1 MISLVSVFIF
11 NLRSAAT
18 PNNIWHDFTD
28 SIHKNP
34 HLLCLTVRK
43 FDNKLELLNL
53 WVEKNI
59 ITFRLFGVSIDRYLP
74 GKIFAGMTSIAISA
88 GLLANSAIALL
99 PAPLNFLIECII
111 IAILLAGKS
120 LYEHIEAVREPL
132 AEGDIEGARFAVSMI
147 VGRDTSRLDSSDIG
161 RAAIETGAENLSD
174 GILAPAIWYLLGGL
188 PLLFAYKM
196 INTADSMV
204 GYKSARYYAFGWGSA
219 ILDDI
224 VNFFPARITALLI
237 MITAFLRGTAGQAF
251 RAMKNDASK
260 HASPNAGYPES
271 AMAGALGLRLG
282 GARWYRGHL
291 LSLPEMNHQGRDAIL
306 PDDIENAL
314 SMLWHTLGLTAIASL
329 MIGFWF

>member
-1 MISLVSVFIF
+1 M
-11 NLRSAAT
+11 
-18 PNNIWHDFTD
+18 
-28 SIHKNP
+28 
-34 HLLCLTVRK
+34 
-43 FDNKLELLNL
+43 ELLSYDQLSSPFVLLALAIILDMIFGEPQIL
-53 WVEKNI
+53 WSR
-59 ITFRLFGVSIDRYLP
+59 ITHPIVLFGRSISWLERRFNTRSVAGRTRRLFGVVAIL
-74 GKIFAGMTSIAISA
+74 IWVAIAISA
-88 GLLANSAIALL
+88 GLLANSAIGLL
-99 PAPLNFLIECII
+99 PAPLNFLIEGII

-120 LYEHIEAVREPL
+120 LYEHIEAVRKPL

-147 VGRDTSRLDSSDIG
+147 VGRDTSCLDSSDIG

-260 HASPNAGYPES
+260 HASPNAGYPEA

-291 LSLPEMNHQGRDAIL
+291 LSLPEMNHQGRDAIS

>member
-1 MISLVSVFIF
+1 MEVLSYDQLSSPFVLLALAIMIDMIFGEPQFLWSRITHPIVLFGRSISWLERRFNTRSVAG
-11 NLRSAAT
+11 RT
-18 PNNIWHDFTD
+18 
-28 SIHKNP
+28 
-34 HLLCLTVRK
+34 R
-43 FDNKLELLNL
+43 
-53 WVEKNI
+53 
-59 ITFRLFGVSIDRYLP
+59 RLFGVVAIL
-74 GKIFAGMTSIAISA
+74 IWVAIAISA

>member
-1 MISLVSVFIF
+1 MEVLSYDQLSSPFVLLALAIILDMIFGEPQFLWSRITHPIVLFGRSISWLERRFNTRSVAG
-11 NLRSAAT
+11 RT
-18 PNNIWHDFTD
+18 
-28 SIHKNP
+28 
-34 HLLCLTVRK
+34 R
-43 FDNKLELLNL
+43 
-53 WVEKNI
+53 
-59 ITFRLFGVSIDRYLP
+59 RLFGVVAIL
-74 GKIFAGMTSIAISA
+74 IWVAIAISA

-120 LYEHIEAVREPL
+120 LYEHIEAVRKPL

-237 MITAFLRGTAGQAF
+237 MITAFLRGTAGHAF
-251 RAMKNDASK
+251 CAMKNDASK

-291 LSLPEMNHQGRDAIL
+291 LSLPEMNHQGRDAIS

>member
-1 MISLVSVFIF
+1 MEVLSYEQLSSPFVLLALAIILDMIFGEPQFLWSRITHPIVLFGRSISGLERRFNTRSVTG
-11 NLRSAAT
+11 RT
-18 PNNIWHDFTD
+18 
-28 SIHKNP
+28 
-34 HLLCLTVRK
+34 R
-43 FDNKLELLNL
+43 
-53 WVEKNI
+53 
-59 ITFRLFGVSIDRYLP
+59 RLFGVVAIL
-74 GKIFAGMTSIAISA
+74 IWVAIAISA

-99 PAPLNFLIECII
+99 PAPLNFLIECVI

-120 LYEHIEAVREPL
+120 LYEHIEAVRKPL

-291 LSLPEMNHQGRDAIL
+291 LSLPEMNHQGRDAIS

>member
-1 MISLVSVFIF
+1 MEVLSYDQLSSPFVLLALAIILDMIFGEPQFLWSRITHPIVLFGRSISWLEGRFNTRSVAG
-11 NLRSAAT
+11 RT
-18 PNNIWHDFTD
+18 
-28 SIHKNP
+28 
-34 HLLCLTVRK
+34 R
-43 FDNKLELLNL
+43 
-53 WVEKNI
+53 
-59 ITFRLFGVSIDRYLP
+59 RLFGVVAIL
-74 GKIFAGMTSIAISA
+74 IWVAIAISA
-88 GLLANSAIALL
+88 GLLANSVIALL

-120 LYEHIEAVREPL
+120 LYEHIEAVRKPL

-147 VGRDTSRLDSSDIG
+147 VGRDTTRLDSSDIG

-291 LSLPEMNHQGRDAIL
+291 LSLPEMNHQGRDAIS